1 MFYEKKMKNRG
12 KPQQNYKRS
21 RREMEGERKVIV
33 GLTEFLC
40 DGIYV
45 RDVYNSKCKSTRTC
59 VRYPLRPDNDE
70 SSTATAVITATTAP
84 KKPKKDEEEKVATAA
99 TTATTTAK
107 EEKALRPGTV
117 VRVRL
122 VQREGSQRAWAVL
135 DHPKRPGSAQR
146 PAVLAQPG
154 SAMAASFGI
163 ACTRSLDP
171 CFSEDVMGE
180 VEYYVKHPGTD
191 DPELA
196 DLTGLPFV
204 TIDGTD
210 SRDLDQ
216 AMYIRRAAAA
226 ETKAYSTAKYVVYY
240 ALADASYYVR
250 PGTAIFA
257 EAMRR
262 GASYYMPGLA
272 VPMLPLEFSEGI
284 VSLNEGKLRRAL
296 TFQMVVDASGMLIE
310 TKFFRAKIVSRA
322 KLSYEGV
329 QRFHDGG
336 CRPDDPLGARDFTET
351 LLLLKEFGN
360 ARIAAQNARNVVR
373 FQRAE
378 YRISA
383 GSSAS
388 SVFSLLSDARLDC
401 EKWNEQVSLI
411 CNIAGAKALVDAGGS
426 EGIHGIWR
434 IHSPPSQA
442 SLAFLKSYLDTLAQI
457 HEGQDAWQA
466 SPWVWRRDEGET
478 LAHYIARLPR
488 VTVSA
493 SSPDFVEQLR
503 RSRISRAINRAAT
516 MCCVGAVIKPFP
528 GTHFG
533 IGAEAY
539 ARFSSPMRQM
549 EGIYL
554 HAELLKIV
562 DASKHSGD
570 NNNRDSEANAAT
582 PPEKLHIVD
591 TSAHEFIPVASKLTA
606 HLPHCSKSECSDAQK
621 KDKEEEE
628 ENMELGKL
636 STLSAQSFSAEV
648 ENEKEGG
655 GNNGGN
661 TTIRKKI
668 DEWGNETAS
677 DKEAV
682 KMRDEVIKTSR
693 SAKSLQSQ
701 ITKEANRNAIDSL
714 FLADLKWPQY
724 ARPVHHGTV
733 LGIGKD
739 KKRIYVELD
748 TPPVEVKVYL
758 EPLQKMTGKG
768 FRIDRR
774 TTQVHIGDKLIRVG
788 DEIGIRVVQG
798 SVAAEPWVLEPCD
811 DMAPLSFA
819 RESAAIV
826 SAKPFWAHRKKIKTS
841 SKPSVPAFGTPVMY
855 NDDN

>member
-1 MFYEKKMKNRG
+1 
-12 KPQQNYKRS
+12 
-21 RREMEGERKVIV
+21 METERKVIV

-45 RDVYNSKCKSTRTC
+45 RDVYNAKNKSVRGCT
-59 VRYPLRPDNDE
+59 RYPLRLDDFKSDP
-70 SSTATAVITATTAP
+70 SAP
-84 KKPKKDEEEKVATAA
+84 KKTKEERKEEEKS
-99 TTATTTAK
+99 
-107 EEKALRPGTV
+107 LRPGTV

-122 VQREGSQRAWAVL
+122 MHDGARDWAVL
-135 DHPKRPGSAQR
+135 DHPQRKDTALR
-146 PAVLAQPG
+146 PAILAQPG

-163 ACTRSLDP
+163 ACSRGLDP
-171 CFSEDVMGE
+171 CFSEGVMRE
-180 VEYYVKHPGTD
+180 VEYYLQHPGTD
-191 DPELA
+191 DPELV

-216 AMYIRRAAAA
+216 AMYIRRSAAGDGVPA
-226 ETKAYSTAKYVVYY
+226 AKYVVFY
-240 ALADASYYVR
+240 ALADASYYVK

-262 GASYYMPGLA
+262 GASFYMPGLA
-272 VPMLPLEFSEGI
+272 VPMLPLEFSEGL
-284 VSLNEGKLRRAL
+284 VSLNPHKLRRSL
-296 TFQMVVDASGMLIE
+296 TFEMHVDEHGMLVSS
-310 TKFFRAKIVSRA
+310 KFYRAKIVSRA

-336 CRPDDPLGARDFTET
+336 CSGGDVLAGQDFTET
-351 LLLLKEFGN
+351 LVLLKEFGN
-360 ARIAAQNARNVVR
+360 ARIAEQNARNVVR

-426 EGIHGIWR
+426 DGIYGIWR
-434 IHSPPSQA
+434 IHSPPSHA
-442 SLAFLKSYLDTLAQI
+442 SLTFLKSYLDTIAQI
-457 HEGQDAWQA
+457 HEGPDAWKT

-478 LAHYIARLPR
+478 LAHYIARLPQ

-528 GTHFG
+528 GSHFG
-533 IGAEAY
+533 IGADAY

-562 DASKHSGD
+562 NASKSAKPHSP
-570 NNNRDSEANAAT
+570 ST
-582 PPEKLHIVD
+582 PGKPACAPTKLHIVD
-591 TSAHEFIPVASKLTA
+591 TSAGGCVPLATAGTKKMPVSAFSPA
-606 HLPHCSKSECSDAQK
+606 GAADSEGVAVDT
-621 KDKEEEE
+621 E
-628 ENMELGKL
+628 MELGKL
-636 STLSAQSFSAEV
+636 STLSAQSFSAENGEDAETV
-648 ENEKEGG
+648 ARGKQPKGDPGSGLGEKES
-655 GNNGGN
+655 
-661 TTIRKKI
+661 I
-668 DEWGNETAS
+668 
-677 DKEAV
+677 
-682 KMRDEVIKTSR
+682 KMREEVIKASR
-693 SAKSLQSQ
+693 SAKSIQSQ

-714 FLADLKWPQY
+714 FLADLKWPPF

-768 FRIDRR
+768 FRIDRH
-774 TTQVHIGDKLIRVG
+774 TTQVQVGEKVIRVG

-811 DMAPLSFA
+811 DIAPLAFA
-819 RESAAIV
+819 RENAKASF
-826 SAKPFWAHRKKIKTS
+826 KPFWAHKKKKLTS
-841 SKPSVPAFGTPVMY
+841 SKTSTTTAATPVLFD
-855 NDDN
+855 DDN

>member
-1 MFYEKKMKNRG
+1 
-12 KPQQNYKRS
+12 
-21 RREMEGERKVIV
+21 MELERKVIV

-45 RDVYNSKCKSTRTC
+45 RDVYNSKNKSSRTC
-59 VRYPLRPDNDE
+59 VRYPLRLDL
-70 SSTATAVITATTAP
+70 SSTGS
-84 KKPKKDEEEKVATAA
+84 
-99 TTATTTAK
+99 TTTTRTK
-107 EEKALRPGTV
+107 EERKVEERSLRPGTV

-122 VQREGSQRAWAVL
+122 IQDPNNTNTSRTWAVL
-135 DHPKRPGSAQR
+135 DHPQRKDTALR
-146 PAVLAQPG
+146 PAILAQPG
-154 SAMAASFGI
+154 SALAASFGI
-163 ACTRSLDP
+163 ACSRGLDP
-171 CFSEDVMGE
+171 CFPESVMQE
-180 VEYYVKHPGTD
+180 VQHYLEHPGTD
-191 DPELA
+191 DPELV

-216 AMYIRRAAAA
+216 AMYIRYASADDA
-226 ETKAYSTAKYVVYY
+226 TAYPGAKYAVYY
-240 ALADASYYVR
+240 ALADASYYVK

-262 GASYYMPGLA
+262 GASIYMPGLA

-284 VSLNEGKLRRAL
+284 VSLNEGKLRRSLMFEMYA
-296 TFQMVVDASGMLIE
+296 DAHGTLVGA
-310 TKFFRAKIVSRA
+310 KFYRAKIVSRA

-336 CRPDDPLGARDFTET
+336 CSAGDPLGGRDFTET
-351 LLLLKEFGN
+351 LVLLREFGD
-360 ARIAAQNARNVVR
+360 ARIAEQNARNVVR

-383 GSSAS
+383 GSSTS

-411 CNIAGAKALVDAGGS
+411 CNIAGARALVDAGGCD
-426 EGIHGIWR
+426 GIYGIWR

-442 SLAFLKSYLDTLAQI
+442 SLAFLKAYLDTIAQI
-457 HEGQDAWQA
+457 HEGQDAWRS

-478 LAHYIARLPR
+478 LAHYIARLPK

-503 RSRISRAINRAAT
+503 KSRISRAINRAAT

-528 GTHFG
+528 GSHFG
-533 IGAEAY
+533 IGADAY

-554 HAELLKIV
+554 HAELLKLV
-562 DASKHSGD
+562 
-570 NNNRDSEANAAT
+570 NNKCLNTNNETLTANRTKISSNNT
-582 PPEKLHIVD
+582 KLHIVD
-591 TSAHEFIPVASKLTA
+591 TSASESIPVGTSTT
-606 HLPHCSKSECSDAQK
+606 K
-621 KDKEEEE
+621 KMPYSSSPNIISRNSSG
-628 ENMELGKL
+628 ENYNDDDEMELGKL
-636 STLSAQSFSAEV
+636 STLSAQSFSTEEEEESSAETV
-648 ENEKEGG
+648 ARKKPKGDPTTTITSSSSSCVLSEKE
-655 GNNGGN
+655 N
-661 TTIRKKI
+661 I
-668 DEWGNETAS
+668 
-677 DKEAV
+677 

-693 SAKSLQSQ
+693 SSKSLQSQ
-701 ITKEANRNAIDSL
+701 VSKEGNRNAIDSL
-714 FLADLKWPQY
+714 FLADLKWPPF

-748 TPPVEVKVYL
+748 NPPVEVKVYL

-774 TTQVHIGDKLIRVG
+774 TTLVQVGEKVIRVG

-798 SVAAEPWVLEPCD
+798 SVAAEPWILEPCED
-811 DMAPLSFA
+811 TAPLSFA
-819 RESAAIV
+819 RANSRA
-826 SAKPFWAHRKKIKTS
+826 SSSKPFWAHKKKKMVS
-841 SKPSVPAFGTPVMY
+841 SKASTTTAATPVLF
-855 NDDN
+855 DNNN